1 MSPSTPVGENDL
13 HAYLDG
19 ALDEDARA
27 EIEAW
32 LAGHP
37 DDDATTAAW
46 RRQRDGLRALYDGIL
61 EEPVPPGM
69 LARLAESRPGVSR
82 RAWLRAAAGIALFAA
97 GAAAGW
103 GVHDRLTPPGLAPAT
118 FISHAVKAHVVFT
131 AERRHAAE
139 ARADTEEKHLIRWLS
154 KRLGQP
160 VRPPPLAE
168 LGFRLIGGRLV
179 ADAAGPAAQ
188 YMYQDKSGRR
198 VTLYVRRESEARYA
212 AFRFASEGGLSA
224 FYWIDSPLSY
234 AVIGRMER
242 EELLKLARMVYRKL
256 GS

>member
-1 MSPSTPVGENDL
+1 MT
-13 HAYLDG
+13 
-19 ALDEDARA
+19 
-27 EIEAW
+27 
-32 LAGHP
+32 
-37 DDDATTAAW
+37 DDATVAAW
-46 RRQRDGLRALYDGIL
+46 RKQRDGLQALYDGIL
-61 EEPVPPGM
+61 EEPVPQEM
-69 LARLAESRPGVSR
+69 LDRIARSR
-82 RAWLRAAAGIALFAA
+82 RGTVRRTWWRAAAGIALFVA

-103 GVHDRLTPPGLAPAT
+103 GLHERLAPAGLASAA
-118 FISHAVKAHVVFT
+118 FISHAVKAHMVFT
-131 AERRHAAE
+131 AERRHAVE

-188 YMYQDKSGRR
+188 FMYQDGAKRR
-198 VTLYVRRESEARYA
+198 LTLYVRREIRARNA

-242 EELLKLARMVYRKL
+242 EELLKLARMVYGKL

>member
-37 DDDATTAAW
+37 DDDATVAAW
-46 RRQRDGLRALYDGIL
+46 RKQRDGLRALFDGIL
-61 EEPVPPGM
+61 EEPVPQEM
-69 LARLAESRPGVSR
+69 LDRIAEPRRGASR

-103 GVHDRLTPPGLAPAT
+103 GVHGRLSPTGVAPAA

-131 AERRHAAE
+131 AERRHAVE

-188 YMYQDKSGRR
+188 FMYEDGAKRR
-198 VTLYVRRESEARYA
+198 LTLYVRRESEARNA

-242 EELLKLARMVYRKL
+242 EELLKLARMVYGKL